1 MLTTCVH
8 FQLGQHSAPQR
19 PFRHHAL
26 NGFLDGALWGFF
38 YQDLEADSFNA
49 ADVSGVVIIDLVAR
63 LFPGPRSFLA
73 INHPAVITGVHLRS
87 VPSLALPAQPA
98 AHPAG
103 HTPQRST

>member
-8 FQLGQHSAPQR
+8 FQLGQHSAPQW

-38 YQDLEADSFNA
+38 YQVLEADSFNA

-63 LFPGPRSFLA
+63 LFAGHLYLLG
-73 INHPAVITGVHLRS
+73 INHHDVITGVNIDLKSSSLNSSHL
-87 VPSLALPAQPA
+87 AI
-98 AHPAG
+98 
-103 HTPQRST
+103 